1 MLDTKEVTFV
11 VHCGNSTAPLLEAQE
26 LDPFEKKL
34 KHKLFDIIITGDIF
48 ILICSCIEV
57 SNELPLD
64 KRHAFSGDGRR
75 ESVSC

>member
-34 KHKLFDIIITGDIF
+34 KHIETGVNEFIIEQRFYNKRQQYHLDSKILFM
-48 ILICSCIEV
+48 
-57 SNELPLD
+57 
-64 KRHAFSGDGRR
+64 
-75 ESVSC
+75 